1 MASEGCAKGKGS
13 SVRCGPCNPHLKKS
27 EFELDGGNV
36 EAMSETGKAS
46 SSATISAEPS
56 STRSTKQSAPGTKRV
71 RSTNPVA
78 VYAVAAVIAGIVGA
92 AIGYTFLGE
101 SLAILGIPDPGKLT
115 TIGLP
120 FVRSA
125 VTLVAFLGIGS
136 FMMAAF
142 GAPARKDG
150 YLDLDGYKASRTGT
164 WAMLV
169 WGLGALALVPL
180 YLSDVSGQPLSVAID
195 PTFWKTALSQ
205 VSAARVWLWVAPIAL
220 LVAFFSALTRKWI
233 WQPVFFA
240 LSIISLIP
248 LGLEG
253 HSASGG
259 NHDYGVNSLL
269 WHLVL
274 IALWVGGLM
283 ALIAHAKRRG
293 EHLAVIVERY
303 SFIAL
308 CSIIGIALSGLIN
321 AAIRLKFS
329 EWLTTQYGLVITAK
343 AVLTVVLAYC
353 GWLHRRKV
361 IPRLQAAESKGD
373 RAAIADAQR
382 RPFIRL
388 ALVEVLIMAATIGV
402 AVSLSRIPP
411 PIELQLDLTP
421 QDLLLGFR
429 LEQPPSVA
437 RYLTMFRL
445 DLVLGVGAMILQWI
459 YTWAWLS
466 LKKRGIDW
474 PISRLIWWTLGNITF
489 LLATSSGL
497 GMYSMAM
504 FSSHMLQ
511 HMILSMA
518 VPVFWVLGGPM
529 TLLLRALPPAGRNG
543 VAGPREWLVVFI
555 NNPVSRFLTNPIVA
569 GIQFVVGFYYLYLSS
584 LFNLI
589 GDKHGGHL
597 FMMIH
602 FIISGYIFYWV
613 IIGVDAA
620 PRQLS
625 PFIKM
630 LTLFAVVVFHAWFGI
645 AMMQMSTPLNVDFYR
660 QLDFPFPVDYAAEQN
675 KGGGIAW
682 ALGEIPLLLVTAAH
696 GVQWMRTDR
705 KEAARHDRKEERT
718 GDQELEAYNA
728 MLQGLADGRG
738 DVGNADYYGGDYHEQ
753 EVQGALHTKRHPA
766 KKRGRQD

>member
-1 MASEGCAKGKGS
+1 M
-13 SVRCGPCNPHLKKS
+13 RC
-27 EFELDGGNV
+27 GGNV
-36 EAMSETGKAS
+36 KVMSVTGKAT
-46 SSATISAEPS
+46 SSATASAEAS
-56 STRSTKQSAPGTKRV
+56 SPRSGSQNDSAAKRSTSTK
-71 RSTNPVA
+71 PMGF
-78 VYAVAAVIAGIVGA
+78 YVAAAIVAGIVGA
-92 AIGYTFLGE
+92 TIGYSFLGE
-101 SLAILGIPDPGKLT
+101 SLEILGIPDPGKLT

-142 GAPARKDG
+142 GAPPRKDG
-150 YLDLDGYKASRTGT
+150 YLDLDGFKASRTGT
-164 WAMLV
+164 WAMVV

-180 YLSDVSGQPLSVAID
+180 YLSDVSGQPLSVALD

-205 VSAARVWLWVAPIAL
+205 VSAARVWLWVAALAL
-220 LVAFFSALTRKWI
+220 LVALFSATTRKWI
-233 WQPVFFA
+233 WQPVYFA
-240 LSIISLIP
+240 ISILSLIP

-274 IALWVGGLM
+274 TALWVGGLM
-283 ALIAHAKRRG
+283 ALVAHAKRRG

-308 CSIIGIALSGLIN
+308 CAIIGIAFSGVVN

-343 AVLTVVLAYC
+343 AVLTIVLAYC
-353 GWLHRRKV
+353 GWLHRRKI
-361 IPRLQAAESKGD
+361 IPTLQAAENKGD
-373 RAAIADAQR
+373 RKAITDAQR

-388 ALVEVLIMAATIGV
+388 AVVEVLIMAATIGV

-429 LEQPPSVA
+429 LEEPPSIA
-437 RYLTMFRL
+437 NYFTMFRL
-445 DLVLGVGAMILQWI
+445 DLVFGVGAMILQWI

-466 LKKRGIDW
+466 LKKRGIEW
-474 PISRLIWWTLGNITF
+474 PISRLVWWTLGNITLF
-489 LLATSSGL
+489 WATCSGL

-504 FSSHMLQ
+504 FAPHMLQ

-529 TLLLRALPPAGRNG
+529 TLLLRALPPAGRTG

-569 GIQFVVGFYYLYLSS
+569 GIQFVLGFYYLYLSS
-584 LFNLI
+584 LFNVI
-589 GDKHGGHL
+589 GDNHGGHL

-645 AMMQMSTPLNVDFYR
+645 ALMQMATPLNLEFYQ
-660 QLDFPFPVDYAAEQN
+660 QLDFPFDVDFAKEQN

-682 ALGEIPLLLVTAAH
+682 ALGEVPLLIVTAAH

-705 KEAARHDRKEERT
+705 KEAARHDRREERT
-718 GDQELEAYNA
+718 GDEELEAYNA

-738 DVGNADYYGGDYHEQ
+738 DFGNAEYYSSEYSDQ

-766 KKRGRQD
+766 KKRGREDKG

>member
-1 MASEGCAKGKGS
+1 MPEGGRAKPARGQ
-13 SVRCGPCNPHLKKS
+13 RCYPRLKKS
-27 EFELDGGNV
+27 EFARYGGNV
-36 EAMSETGKAS
+36 RGMSETGNATS
-46 SSATISAEPS
+46 STTAGAEES
-56 STRSTKQSAPGTKRV
+56 STRDLVDKNTAAKKRASAKPTLFYV
-71 RSTNPVA
+71 
-78 VYAVAAVIAGIVGA
+78 VAAVVAGIVGA
-92 AIGYTFLGE
+92 AIGYSFLGE
-101 SLAILGIPDPGKLT
+101 SLAILGIPDPGELT

-142 GAPARKDG
+142 GAPPRKDG

-164 WAMLV
+164 WSMVV

-180 YLSDVSGQPLSVAID
+180 YLSDVSGQPLSVAVD
-195 PTFWKTALSQ
+195 PTFWETALSQ
-205 VSAARVWLWVAPIAL
+205 VSAARVWLWVAAFAFV
-220 LVAFFSALTRKWI
+220 VAIFSATTRKWI
-233 WQPVFFA
+233 WQPVYFA
-240 LSIISLIP
+240 ISILSLIP

-274 IALWVGGLM
+274 TAVWVGGLM
-283 ALIAHAKRRG
+283 ALVAHAKRRG

-308 CSIIGIALSGLIN
+308 CAIIGIAISGLIN

-329 EWLTTQYGLVITAK
+329 EWFTTQYGLVITAK
-343 AVLTVVLAYC
+343 AVLTIVLAYC

-361 IPRLQAAESKGD
+361 IPLLQAAEAKGD
-373 RAAIADAQR
+373 RTSISDAQR

-429 LEQPPSVA
+429 LEEPPSVA
-437 RYLTMFRL
+437 NYFTMFRL
-445 DLVLGVGAMILQWI
+445 DLVFGVGALILQWI

-474 PISRLIWWTLGNITF
+474 PLSRLFWWTLGNATLF
-489 LLATSSGL
+489 WATSSGL

-504 FSSHMLQ
+504 FSPHMLQ

-529 TLLLRALPPAGRNG
+529 TLLLRVLPPAGRNG
-543 VAGPREWLVVFI
+543 VPGPREWLVVFI

-569 GIQFVVGFYYLYLSS
+569 GIQFVIGFYYLYLSS
-584 LFNLI
+584 LFNVI
-589 GDKHGGHL
+589 GDNHGGHL

-645 AMMQMSTPLNVDFYR
+645 AMMQMATPLNLEFYK
-660 QLDFPFPVDYAAEQN
+660 QLDFPFPVDFAEEQN

-682 ALGEIPLLLVTAAH
+682 ALGEIPLLVVTAAH

-705 KEAARHDRKEERT
+705 KEAARHDRREERT
-718 GDQELEAYNA
+718 GGEELEAYNA
-728 MLQGLADGRG
+728 MLQGLAEGRG
-738 DVGNADYYGGDYHEQ
+738 DFGNAEYYSADYHDQ

-766 KKRGRQD
+766 KKRGQVDKNE